1 MKKKVD
7 SKRKMFISYL
17 PEEEVEVAI
26 TKNGILEEYYVEV
39 ISQAKTK
46 GNIYK
51 GKIHNID
58 ASLQAAFVNYGA
70 EKNGFLQVDEVH
82 PEYYQK
88 DIKPLPRQKYPPLHR
103 VLRPGQ
109 EILVQVVKEP
119 TGSKGAY
126 LTTYLSLPGRYL
138 VLTPGS
144 EDIGIS
150 RKIDDPKERTRLKK
164 IVESMELEDGLGII
178 VRTVSEGQTKASL
191 VRDLNFLKRLWKDI
205 KHKART
211 QKAPCLVYEEKDL
224 IFRAV
229 RDYLTQDIEEVWVDH
244 ELVAV
249 RLEEYIA
256 LMFPRKK
263 NLVRLHISKGGLG
276 LFERFDLDEQI
287 EQIYSREIHLPSG
300 ARIVFDYT
308 EALTAI
314 DINSGKISG
323 EKNFKEMAYK
333 ANLEA
338 AQIIP
343 LQLRL
348 RDIGGQVVVDFI
360 EMKDK
365 KYIREVEKTLK
376 NGLKQDRARTDFIP
390 ISRFG
395 LAQIIRQRLGTSAFA
410 SSLEMCPCCQGRGI
424 LPSLEWQAQL
434 SLKKIYATL
443 RHSEEKKSQ
452 YVFDF
457 PSTLALYLL
466 NNKKR
471 NILKLEDKFK
481 TQIIIEEKK
490 V

>member
-1 MKKKVD
+1 MKK
-7 SKRKMFISYL
+7 RMFISYL

-26 TKNGILEEYYVEV
+26 TEKGLLQEYYVEV
-39 ISQAKTK
+39 ISQDKTK

-88 DIKPLPRQKYPPLHR
+88 EIQPLPGQKYPPLHR
-103 VLRPGQ
+103 VLKAGQ

-138 VLTPGS
+138 VLTPGR
-144 EDIGIS
+144 EEIGVS
-150 RKIDDPKERTRLKK
+150 RKIEKAKERERLKK
-164 IVESMELEDGLGII
+164 IVESFGLEEGLGII

-191 VRDLNFLKRLWKDI
+191 QHDFNFLKRLWKDI
-205 KHKART
+205 KEKARS
-211 QKAPCLVYEEKDL
+211 KSAPALLYEEKDL
-224 IFRAV
+224 VFRAI
-229 RDYLTQDIEEVWVDH
+229 RDYLTQDVEEVWVDH

-249 RLEEYIA
+249 QVEEYIG

-263 NLVRLHISKGGLG
+263 NLVRLHVPTSGLS
-276 LFERFDLDEQI
+276 LFERFNLDEEI
-287 EQIYSREIHLPSG
+287 ANIYSREIDLPCG
-300 ARIVFDYT
+300 ARLVFDYT
-308 EALTAI
+308 EALTSI

-323 EKNFKEMAYK
+323 EKNFKEMAYR

-338 AQIIP
+338 AQVIP

-348 RDIGGQVVVDFI
+348 RDIGGQIVVDFI
-360 EMKDK
+360 EMKDRR
-365 KYIREVEKTLK
+365 YIREVEKVLRQ
-376 NGLKQDRARTDFIP
+376 GLKKDKARTDFIP

-395 LAQIIRQRLGTSAFA
+395 LAQIVRQRLGTSAFS
-410 SSLEMCPCCQGRGI
+410 SSLEKCTCCQGRGVF
-424 LPSLEWQAQL
+424 PSLEWQAQL
-434 SLKKIYATL
+434 SLKKIYTTL
-443 RHSEEKKSQ
+443 RKEHPKEEINFK
-452 YVFDF
+452 F
-457 PSTLALYLL
+457 PAQLALYLL
-466 NNKKR
+466 NNKKK
-471 NILKLEDKFK
+471 NILRLEDKFK
-481 TQIIIEEKK
+481 VKIIIEA

>member
-1 MKKKVD
+1 MNKDK
-7 SKRKMFISYL
+7 KRKMFISYL

-26 TKNGILEEYYVEV
+26 TENGRLEEYYVEV
-39 ISQAKTK
+39 ISQTKTK

-58 ASLQAAFVNYGA
+58 VSLQAAFVDYGA

-82 PEYYQK
+82 PEYYQA
-88 DIKPLPRQKYPPLHR
+88 DIKPLPKQKYPPLHR

-126 LTTYLSLPGRYL
+126 LTTYLSLPGRFL
-138 VLTPGS
+138 VLTPGK

-150 RKIDDPKERTRLKK
+150 RKIDDTKERERLKK
-164 IVESMELEDGLGII
+164 IVQDMDLEEGIGVI

-191 VRDLNFLKRLWKDI
+191 LRDLNFLKRLWKEI
-205 KHKART
+205 RHRARV
-211 QKAPCLVYEEKDL
+211 QKAPSLVYEEKDL

-249 RLEEYIA
+249 RLEEYIS
-256 LMFPRKK
+256 LLFPRKK
-263 NLVRLHISKGGLG
+263 NLVRLHMTKGGLG

-287 EQIYSREIHLPSG
+287 EKIYSREVELPSG
-300 ARIVFDYT
+300 ARLVFDYT

-338 AQIIP
+338 AEMIP
-343 LQLRL
+343 LQLKL
-348 RDIGGQVVVDFI
+348 RDIGGQIVIDFI

-365 KYIREVEKTLK
+365 KHIREVERTLK
-376 NGLKQDRARTDFIP
+376 NGLKRDRARTDMLP

-395 LAQIIRQRLGTSAFA
+395 LAQIVRQRLGTSAFSA
-410 SSLEMCPCCQGRGI
+410 SLETCPCCLGRGT
-424 LPSLEWQAQL
+424 LPSLEWQAQV
-434 SLKKIYATL
+434 SLKKIYAAL
-443 RHSEEKKSQ
+443 RHSEQKENIYTFS
-452 YVFDF
+452 F
-457 PSTLALYLL
+457 PAPLAFYLL
-466 NNKKR
+466 NRKKR
-471 NILKLEDKFK
+471 NILNLEDKFK
-481 TQIIIEEKK
+481 TKIIIKEKTT
-490 V
+490 